1 MKHLF
6 NGIKLYFTDKPYYEQ
21 WKRYTKLQKRA
32 RTAMKKQ
39 IKDFCPWSGYYM
51 NEMVKV
57 MLKFYKETYEAGDCC
72 WRETESRLKIADSL
86 KQTYDYAEK
95 LELIEDMEEA
105 ELIAL
110 AKKDKIAFVNYVK
123 AWEAKVDLKIK
134 DSNHAD
140 ALLAGLAEEY
150 LTEKYT
156 KAMYK
161 LIGEHIWEW
170 CD

>member
-6 NGIKLYFTDKPYYEQ
+6 DGVKLYFTDKPYYDQ

-123 AWEAKVDLKIK
+123 TWEAKVDLKIE

-140 ALLAGLAEEY
+140 ALLAGLAEHF
-150 LTEKYT
+150 LR
-156 KAMYK
+156 
-161 LIGEHIWEW
+161 HIHA
-170 CD
+170 DDLQAFSGQ

>member
-1 MKHLF
+1 MF
-6 NGIKLYFTDKPYYEQ
+6 RGIKLWFTDRNYYYQ
-21 WKRYTKLQKRA
+21 RRRYMARQKAVRKEL
-32 RTAMKKQ
+32 KKQ
-39 IKDFCPWSGYYM
+39 VKKFCPWSGYYM

-86 KQTYDYAEK
+86 KQAYDYAEK

-110 AKKDKIAFVNYVK
+110 ARKDKIAFVNYVR
-123 AWEAKVDLKIK
+123 AWEAKVDPKIE
-134 DSNHAD
+134 DSNHVD
-140 ALLAGLAEEY
+140 ALLASLAEEY
-150 LTEKYT
+150 LIEKYT

-161 LIGEHIWEW
+161 LIGEHVWEW

>member
-6 NGIKLYFTDKPYYEQ
+6 NSIKLYFTDKPYYTQ

-32 RTAMKKQ
+32 RKAMKRQ
-39 IKDFCPWSGYYM
+39 VKDFCPWSGYYM
-51 NEMVKV
+51 HEMVKL

-72 WRETESRLKIADSL
+72 WRETESRLKVADSL
-86 KQTYDYAEK
+86 KQAYDYAYK
-95 LELIEDMEEA
+95 LELMEDMEDD

-123 AWEAKVDLKIK
+123 AWEAKVEVKIE
-134 DSNHAD
+134 DSNHSE
-140 ALLAGLAEEY
+140 ALLAGLADEY

-161 LIGEHIWEW
+161 IIGEHIWEW